1 MRFWVP
7 RDFLETQVCLS
18 RLCLSPG
25 DSYLLSYDD
34 FADEL
39 SAPGLQNK
47 ANIVQS
53 TKVPIKKREKPH
65 LETLKI

>member
-1 MRFWVP
+1 M
-7 RDFLETQVCLS
+7 
-18 RLCLSPG
+18 
-25 DSYLLSYDD
+25 LSYDD

-53 TKVPIKKREKPH
+53 TKVPIKKEKNP
-65 LETLKI
+65 TQKRSKFSQINFS